1 VPERLRATVF
11 EKFKQAGEVL
21 TDKPPGL
28 GLGLPMARAILERN
42 GGSIRYEPGESGG
55 SVFSFE
61 IPLTAPAAVA
71 APAAAV
77 G

>member
-1 VPERLRATVF
+1 
-11 EKFKQAGEVL
+11 
-21 TDKPPGL
+21 
-28 GLGLPMARAILERN
+28 MARAILERN